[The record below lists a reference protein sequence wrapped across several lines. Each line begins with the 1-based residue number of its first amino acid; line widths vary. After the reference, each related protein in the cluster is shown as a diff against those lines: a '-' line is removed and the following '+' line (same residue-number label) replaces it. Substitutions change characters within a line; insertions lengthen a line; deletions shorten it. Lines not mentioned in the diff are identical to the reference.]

1 MVNQQVF
8 TRHMHVYNREL
19 NVSERFPPAAGLAE
33 FSRLTQRGWDFL
45 KHVEEIKD
53 K

>member
-1 MVNQQVF
+1 MLNQILLKGEKAVRL
-8 TRHMHVYNREL
+8 TL